1 MRESDDHW
9 ERARRAVARRPAGG
23 RGDLV
28 QGGNN
33 EAMHG
38 RCAHLP
44 GARPPLAR
52 KCKYPPWAAPPRRAR
67 MRWPKKRSCSTRRRT
82 TPAPRARRRWPR
94 RGRPSGGG
102 CTSLRAA
109 PAARALLRDHR
120 VPPLRR
126 VPGARARNAEATRSV
141 APKRD
146 KEATLAAPRRRQPR
160 HTGRFSPREGS
171 RRTGLANPLRQHH
184 SGGIATSLL
193 VRPGQRRRQGGQRA
207 RHAPDLEG
215 GAKAPRRGPERRRAR
230 SKKKRRRSAG
240 GKPAHMKR
248 ASGSPKRRSPR
259 ALDLRLKH
267 QTPSG
272 TPG

>member
-1 MRESDDHW
+1 M
-9 ERARRAVARRPAGG
+9 
-23 RGDLV
+23 LV
-28 QGGNN
+28 
-33 EAMHG
+33 
-38 RCAHLP
+38 
-44 GARPPLAR
+44 
-52 KCKYPPWAAPPRRAR
+52 
-67 MRWPKKRSCSTRRRT
+67 
-82 TPAPRARRRWPR
+82 
-94 RGRPSGGG
+94 GGG
-102 CTSLRAA
+102 VA
-109 PAARALLRDHR
+109 PIASRIINATTIQQSI
-120 VPPLRR
+120 
-126 VPGARARNAEATRSV
+126 AEAHAAAASCRSMEYYSV
-141 APKRD
+141 
-146 KEATLAAPRRRQPR
+146 AAPRPR
-160 HTGRFSPREGS
+160 HRVFLRPALILLLGRVGVLCVNQTTTGNGRVGRSPADQQVEEAISCKGS

-193 VRPGQRRRQGGQRA
+193 VRPGQRHRQGGQRA